1 MMRGVRFCLSLLLAL
16 GMPAAALA
24 SHFIPMERAFLK
36 IPDSSSKVVQKDF
49 SEGKRKMHFLGG
61 RTRMGSPALVAV
73 RKGHFL
79 ELDSALW
86 QDIRPNDASRHITYI
101 IEQLKDTDTGRF
113 STASHRGSLILTGS
127 LKPCSSDTIK
137 RGKRSRN
144 MSTARISTHLMEWIL
159 IPS

>member
-101 IEQLKDTDTGRF
+101 IEQLKDIDTGRF
-113 STASHRGSLILTGS
+113 FYSVTPGLTHSDWLFETMLIGYDKEGEKGPGICQQQEFLRTSWSGY
-127 LKPCSSDTIK
+127 
-137 RGKRSRN
+137 
-144 MSTARISTHLMEWIL
+144 
-159 IPS
+159 